1 MLNFTANSL
10 LMIAVFKN
18 NVDLNLQFKKPTF
31 YLLLKIKNYKTLSLC
46 LKIIT

>member
-10 LMIAVFKN
+10 LMIAVV